1 MAKKKSK
8 TGKTAKPP
16 KKAAAITALTKSRSA
31 KPPVQLSAQR
41 GGNSDR
47 LLTDLRELIS
57 GTRGAVA
64 QAVNSALVQLYWH
77 IGQRIRTDVLQ
88 NERADY
94 GAEIL
99 PTLST
104 KLVAEFGEG
113 YGERNLARMIKLAE
127 VFPNREIVATLSQ
140 QLGWSHFVEIIPIK
154 EDLARE
160 FYAEMCRV
168 ERWSVRTLRAKIAG
182 MLFER
187 TAISKKPD
195 KLIGQELQSLRD
207 DDWLTPDLVF
217 RDPYFLDFLGLK
229 DTYSEADLETAI
241 LREMESFLLEL
252 GAGFT
257 FVARQFRITIDGE
270 DYYLDL
276 LLYHR
281 RLRRL
286 VAIDLKLGK
295 FRAADKGQM
304 ELYLRWLEKHAME
317 KGEEPPLGLIL
328 CAGKS
333 EEQIELLQLADSGIR
348 VSAYFTELPSRELL
362 QRKLHDAVKYARAK
376 LASSS
381 QESKDGK

>member
-1 MAKKKSK
+1 LAKKKPK
-8 TGKTAKPP
+8 TVKTAKTP
-16 KKAAAITALTKSRSA
+16 KKAAAKTALTKGRIA
-31 KPPVQLSAQR
+31 KPPAQLSAQR
-41 GGNSDR
+41 RDNSGT
-47 LLTDLRELIS
+47 LLADIRELIVEARQQ
-57 GTRGAVA
+57 TA
-64 QAVNSALVQLYWH
+64 QIVNAALTLTYWQ
-77 IGQRIRTDVLQ
+77 IGFRIQEEVLK
-88 NERADY
+88 NKRAEY
-94 GAEIL
+94 GKQIL
-99 PTLST
+99 STLS
-104 KLVAEFGEG
+104 KELVGEFGNG
-113 YGERNLARMIKLAE
+113 YSEPNLSRMLRLVE
-127 VFPNREIVATLSQ
+127 VFPKREIVATLSQ
-140 QLGWSHFVEIIPIK
+140 QLGWSHFVEILPIK
-154 EDLARE
+154 DDLARE
-160 FYAEMCRV
+160 FYAEMSRV

-207 DDWLTPDLVF
+207 DDRLTPDLVF

-241 LREMESFLLEL
+241 LREIESFLLEL

-257 FVARQFRITIDGE
+257 FVARQFRITVDGE

-333 EEQIELLQLADSGIR
+333 DEQVELLQLASSGIR
-348 VSAYFTELPSRELL
+348 VAAYFTELPSRELL
-362 QRKLHDAVKYARAK
+362 QRKLHDAVKYARAR
-376 LASSS
+376 LASY
-381 QESKDGK
+381 